1 TFAVDEGEVS
11 RIKQINFVGNKVFS
25 DSTLRDQIK
34 LTTPGWFTWYT
45 KADQYSKEKLQGDI
59 ETLRSY
65 YLDRGYLEMQVEST
79 QVSIT
84 PDK

>member
-1 TFAVDEGEVS
+1 GAKVSTTVTPVERNRVAITFAVDEGEVS

-59 ETLRSY
+59 ETLRS
-65 YLDRGYLEMQVEST
+65 
-79 QVSIT
+79 
-84 PDK
+84 